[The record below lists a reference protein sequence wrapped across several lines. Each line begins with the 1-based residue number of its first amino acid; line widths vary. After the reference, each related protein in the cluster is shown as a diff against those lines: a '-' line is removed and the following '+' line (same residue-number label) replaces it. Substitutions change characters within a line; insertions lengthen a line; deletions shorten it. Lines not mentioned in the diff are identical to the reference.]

1 MHKEILKIALP
12 SIATNVTVPL
22 LALADMGIS
31 GHLGGA
37 QYIGAVAVG
46 AMIFNMLYWLCGF
59 LRMSTGGLTAQAF
72 GRVSAASAA
81 QGARGT
87 EAKVGDSGAQPAL
100 GDILLR
106 SLTIAACLSLSLL
119 LLQWPL
125 GEAAF
130 FLMGATPDVEAL
142 ARIYFRILIWGAPA
156 VLSVYCLNGWFL
168 GRQDARMPMVVAIF
182 QNLLNILLSLGLVVG
197 LGWKVE
203 GVATGTLIAQWT
215 GLAIYACCRVPG
227 VAGGDTVP
235 LYRYV
240 AHSLRRR
247 LQAASRLSPGL
258 GEGFRVEGTL
268 FLRTLCMVA
277 VQVWFTKLGAAQ
289 GDMLL
294 AVNSLLMQFYMLFSY
309 VMDGFAYAGEAVGGK
324 YYGAGNRPAFFR
336 LTRALFTWGAGLTL
350 AFTALYYIGGIPFLS
365 LLTDDA
371 AIVRGAVPYL
381 PYAWLLPLCG
391 VATFL
396 YDGLC
401 IGTTSTRL
409 MLVSVASG
417 MAVFFLV
424 LYVLPLLGGMQSAG
438 TNGCLWIA
446 LLAFLA
452 VRGLV
457 QAASY
462 SRIVP
467 GR

>member
-37 QYIGAVAVG
+37 RYIGAVAVG
-46 AMIFNMLYWLCGF
+46 AMIFNVLYWLCGF

-72 GRVSAASAA
+72 GRASASVTA
-81 QGARGT
+81 QTVRGT
-87 EAKVGDSGAQPAL
+87 DAGMGELEAERAL
-100 GDILLR
+100 GDVLLR
-106 SLTIAACLSLSLL
+106 SLGIAACLSLSFL

-130 FLMGATPDVEAL
+130 LLMGAMPDVEAL
-142 ARIYFRILIWGAPA
+142 ARTYFRILIWGAPA

-168 GRQDARMPMVVAIF
+168 GRQDARMPMAVAIS

-197 LGWKVE
+197 FGWKVE
-203 GVATGTLIAQWT
+203 GVATGTLIAQWA
-215 GLAIYACCRVPG
+215 GLAMYACCRVPAA
-227 VAGGDTVP
+227 AGERTVP

-240 AHSLRRR
+240 AQCLRRLRATSRFSLR
-247 LQAASRLSPGL
+247 Q
-258 GEGFRVEGTL
+258 GEGFRVEGVL

-277 VQVWFTKLGAAQ
+277 VQVWFTKRGAAQ

-324 YYGAGNRPAFFR
+324 YYGAGNRPAFLR

-350 AFTALYYIGGIPFLS
+350 AFTALYYIGGVPFLS

-371 AIVRGAVPYL
+371 AIVHGAVPYL

-409 MLVSVASG
+409 MLASVAFG
-417 MAVFFLV
+417 MAAFFLI
-424 LYVLPLLGGMQSAG
+424 LYVCPLLDGMQFVG

-462 SRIVP
+462 GRIVP
-467 GR
+467 KG

>member
-1 MHKEILKIALP
+1 
-12 SIATNVTVPL
+12 
-22 LALADMGIS
+22 
-31 GHLGGA
+31 
-37 QYIGAVAVG
+37 
-46 AMIFNMLYWLCGF
+46 
-59 LRMSTGGLTAQAF
+59 
-72 GRVSAASAA
+72 
-81 QGARGT
+81 
-87 EAKVGDSGAQPAL
+87 
-100 GDILLR
+100 
-106 SLTIAACLSLSLL
+106 
-119 LLQWPL
+119 
-125 GEAAF
+125 
-130 FLMGATPDVEAL
+130 
-142 ARIYFRILIWGAPA
+142 
-156 VLSVYCLNGWFL
+156 
-168 GRQDARMPMVVAIF
+168 
-182 QNLLNILLSLGLVVG
+182 
-197 LGWKVE
+197 
-203 GVATGTLIAQWT
+203 
-215 GLAIYACCRVPG
+215 
-227 VAGGDTVP
+227 
-235 LYRYV
+235 
-240 AHSLRRR
+240 
-247 LQAASRLSPGL
+247 
-258 GEGFRVEGTL
+258 
-268 FLRTLCMVA
+268 
-277 VQVWFTKLGAAQ
+277 
-289 GDMLL
+289 MLL